1 MGCLA
6 CIFQNSR
13 GKKGESNILKGN
25 EVVNV
30 CEHICI
36 VIEGKGEDKWAT
48 EQDKKLGN

>member
-1 MGCLA
+1 MLA
-6 CIFQNSR
+6 FPKN
-13 GKKGESNILKGN
+13 GAEGKGESNILKGN

-30 CEHICI
+30 CENICI